1 MQMIAKV
8 VLPDGSIST
17 NGGDAV
23 YAYVGNECRGMA
35 IPVADLDGKLFLSV
49 GSDIETGEEV
59 TFKVYLSDDNLLY
72 DVKNSMVFSS
82 EMETGTMAD
91 PYEFNLMGFTGISLE
106 TKASGI
112 KVGDIYPNPFDE
124 NASFELIIDKPG
136 RLEGKIINGLGQVM
150 QLVIDEELVTGTH
163 IIKLNGEMLPP
174 GLYSLV
180 MNYTSNQGKV
190 VITRK
195 MIIK

>member
-1 MQMIAKV
+1 
-8 VLPDGSIST
+8 
-17 NGGDAV
+17 
-23 YAYVGNECRGMA
+23 
-35 IPVADLDGKLFLSV
+35 
-49 GSDIETGEEV
+49 
-59 TFKVYLSDDNLLY
+59 
-72 DVKNSMVFSS
+72 MVFSS

-91 PYEFNLMGFTGISLE
+91 PYEFNLMGFTGTSLE

-124 NASFELIIDKPG
+124 NASLELIIDKPG

-174 GLYSLV
+174 GLYSLL

-195 MIIK
+195 MIVK